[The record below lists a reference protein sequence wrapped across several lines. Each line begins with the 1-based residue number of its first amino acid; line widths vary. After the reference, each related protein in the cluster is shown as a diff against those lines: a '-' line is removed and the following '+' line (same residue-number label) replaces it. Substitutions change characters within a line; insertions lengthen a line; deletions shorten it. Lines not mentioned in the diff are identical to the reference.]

1 MPKDN
6 IGVLPINA
14 VLEDF
19 DFDLKLQVN
28 EFKVFIP
35 GQPSVVVRGN
45 KFNEQARS
53 ALSRAKR
60 GDKVQIFDVKAN
72 IVGNSTLKLPPV
84 SPIVIEIN

>member
-1 MPKDN
+1 M
-6 IGVLPINA
+6 
-14 VLEDF
+14 
-19 DFDLKLQVN
+19 
-28 EFKVFIP
+28 
-35 GQPSVVVRGN
+35 VVKGN

-60 GDKVQIFDVKAN
+60 GDKVQIFDVKAS